1 MDVRQ
6 PSPALMAELNKIGE
20 QLIAEW
26 SKAAG
31 EDGPKILEQFRKA
44 N

>member
-1 MDVRQ
+1 
-6 PSPALMAELNKIGE
+6 MAELKKIGD

-31 EDGPKILEQFRKA
+31 EDGPKVLDQYRKA
-44 N
+44 K